1 MPAQYVSHASG
12 RSFGAERDS
21 RMSFGTIKYF
31 CKVDRSDFAGK
42 DFEGKDTDQI

>member
-1 MPAQYVSHASG
+1 MPAQYMSHACG

-31 CKVDRSDFAGK
+31 CTVDRSDLAGK
-42 DFEGKDTDQI
+42 DFEGEGTDQI